1 MKLLLIFPALGLF
14 WPTTPPATA
23 ITPAPLAVQDT
34 ATQVYERL
42 TAEVDAAYKE
52 WRETLTELRKAA
64 SESGEEVPAEA
75 WVRPYGPF
83 IPKFLAAADTY
94 AGTEDAVPFLTWV
107 VQNGFGV
114 DDEQAKDT
122 FRKLVDVHVAS
133 PQLEPLGSFFGQLG
147 YYFDEKEAASLV
159 ATIEKGTPSDTLRA
173 WAVYSRCSA
182 TLEKADIESDE
193 FLKAKGEVLAAL
205 EKASD
210 KRLASEA
217 KGQIDVRET
226 FSIGMVAPDIAG
238 IDLDGTK
245 FALSDYKGKV
255 LFVDFW
261 GDW

>member
-1 MKLLLIFPALGLF
+1 MKLLLIIPALGLF
-14 WPTTPPATA
+14 WPAAPPATA
-23 ITPAPLAVQDT
+23 TTPAPLAVQDT

-42 TAEVDAAYKE
+42 TAEAEAANTAWRKE
-52 WRETLTELRKAA
+52 LSELRKAA
-64 SESGEEVPAEA
+64 QETGEEVPAEA
-75 WVRPYGPF
+75 WVRPYGPL

-114 DDEQAKDT
+114 DDEQAKET
-122 FRKLVDVHVAS
+122 FRKLVDVHVES
-133 PQLEPLGSFFGQLG
+133 PQLESLGGFLGQLG
-147 YYFDEKEAASLV
+147 YHFKEKEAASLV
-159 ATIEKGTPSDTLRA
+159 ATIEKETSSDTLRA
-173 WAVYSRCSA
+173 WAVYTRCST
-182 TLEKADIESDE
+182 TLEKAAIDSDE

-205 EKASD
+205 EKTKD
-210 KRLASEA
+210 RRLTSEA

-226 FSIGMVAPDIAG
+226 FSIGMAAPDITG